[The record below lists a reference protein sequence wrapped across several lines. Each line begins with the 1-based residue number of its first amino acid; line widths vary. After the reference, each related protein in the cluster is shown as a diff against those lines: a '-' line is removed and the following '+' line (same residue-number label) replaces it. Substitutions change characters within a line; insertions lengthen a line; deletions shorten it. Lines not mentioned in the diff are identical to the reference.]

1 MSNVTHLLSRI
12 EEGDQQASE
21 DLLPLV
27 YDELRRLAAAK
38 MASERPEHTL
48 QATALV
54 NEAYLRLVGSEHS
67 QMWKN
72 RGHFFSAAAESM
84 RRILIDHARRKDR
97 EKRGGD
103 RRRVDLDDVVL
114 FASEGSQDM
123 IALDE
128 ALAKL
133 AHESPVKAKL
143 VELRFFAG
151 LTHQEAAQA
160 LGISRASADRYWA
173 YSKLFLYAEIEDAE
187 QKTKNSEIP

>member
-27 YDELRRLAAAK
+27 YDELHRLAAAK

-54 NEAYLRLVGSEHS
+54 NEAYLRLVGSEQS
-67 QMWKN
+67 QMWTN

-114 FASEGSQDM
+114 FASEASQDM

>member
-133 AHESPVKAKL
+133 AQARSLIDASGRAIRLEIDGGVKVDNIRAIAAAGGTPPWYHRGNARPVFQYA
-143 VELRFFAG
+143 R
-151 LTHQEAAQA
+151 AATFPA
-160 LGISRASADRYWA
+160 HGKD
-173 YSKLFLYAEIEDAE
+173 
-187 QKTKNSEIP
+187 